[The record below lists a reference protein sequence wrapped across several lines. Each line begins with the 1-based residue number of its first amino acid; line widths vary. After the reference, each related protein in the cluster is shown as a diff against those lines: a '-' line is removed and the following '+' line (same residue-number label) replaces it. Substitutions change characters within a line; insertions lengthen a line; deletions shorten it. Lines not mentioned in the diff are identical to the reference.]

1 LRQFFVRTSF
11 IVVLLEFLRV
21 NMDTVK
27 LKYLLSFVTL
37 ITGEIDFIT
46 SQNYVGFVARIFVA

>member
-1 LRQFFVRTSF
+1 VRTSF